1 MLDMMLLINESV
13 SWKMKQDERPSG
25 KKLKFLQ
32 ENRRKNLVRLLL
44 DVELRGVEHRVHIT
58 SDSRADLTINDG
70 DWVND
75 HIRTAIVKHNYE
87 INKIP
92 KLQVKDFTIKEIKEY
107 ERFSL
112 SDGQ

>member
-1 MLDMMLLINESV
+1 MKRNEKTSYN
-13 SWKMKQDERPSG
+13 KLE
-25 KKLKFLQ
+25 KLK
-32 ENRRKNLVRLLL
+32 EIRRKNLVRLLL
-44 DVELRGVEHRVHIT
+44 DIELRGVEHRVHIT
-58 SDSRADLTINDG
+58 NDSRADLTINDG

-92 KLQVKDFTIKEIKEY
+92 NLQVKDFTIKEIREY
-107 ERFSL
+107 EKSSL

>member
-1 MLDMMLLINESV
+1 MKRNEKTSYN
-13 SWKMKQDERPSG
+13 KLE
-25 KKLKFLQ
+25 KLK
-32 ENRRKNLVRLLL
+32 EIRRKNLVRLLL
-44 DVELRGVEHRVHIT
+44 DIELRGVEHRVHIT
-58 SDSRADLTINDG
+58 NDSRADLTINDG

-92 KLQVKDFTIKEIKEY
+92 KLQIKDFSIKEIREY
-107 ERFSL
+107 ERSSL

>member
-1 MLDMMLLINESV
+1 
-13 SWKMKQDERPSG
+13 MKRDEKSSY

-32 ENRRKNLVRLLL
+32 ENRKKNLIRLLL
-44 DVELRGVEHRVHIT
+44 DVELRGIDHKIHIT
-58 SDSRADLTINDG
+58 NDSRADLTINDG

-92 KLQVKDFTIKEIKEY
+92 NLQVKDFTIKEIKEY

>member
-1 MLDMMLLINESV
+1 MKRNEKTSY
-13 SWKMKQDERPSG
+13 
-25 KKLKFLQ
+25 KKLEKLK
-32 ENRRKNLVRLLL
+32 EIRRKNLVRLLL
-44 DVELRGVEHRVHIT
+44 DIELRGVEHRVHIT
-58 SDSRADLTINDG
+58 NDSRADLTINDG

-92 KLQVKDFTIKEIKEY
+92 KLQVKDFTIKEIREY
-107 ERFSL
+107 EKSFL

>member
-1 MLDMMLLINESV
+1 
-13 SWKMKQDERPSG
+13 MKRDETPSG
-25 KKLKFLQ
+25 KKLDCLK
-32 ENRRKNLVRLLL
+32 EIRRKGLVKLLL

-58 SDSRADLTINDG
+58 SDSRADLTVHDG

-87 INKIP
+87 INRIP

-107 ERFSL
+107 ENAIV
-112 SDGQ
+112 

>member
-1 MLDMMLLINESV
+1 MKRNE
-13 SWKMKQDERPSG
+13 KPSYN
-25 KKLKFLQ
+25 KLEKLK
-32 ENRRKNLVRLLL
+32 EIRRKNLVRLLL
-44 DVELRGVEHRVHIT
+44 DIELRGVEHRVHIT
-58 SDSRADLTINDG
+58 NDSRADLTINDG

-92 KLQVKDFTIKEIKEY
+92 NLQVKDFTIKEIKEY
-107 ERFSL
+107 EKSSL

>member
-1 MLDMMLLINESV
+1 
-13 SWKMKQDERPSG
+13 MKRDEKSSY

-32 ENRRKNLVRLLL
+32 ENRKKNLVRLLL
-44 DVELRGVEHRVHIT
+44 DVELRGIDHKIHIT
-58 SDSRADLTINDG
+58 NDSRADLTVNDG

-92 KLQVKDFTIKEIKEY
+92 NLQVKDFTIKEIKEY

>member
-1 MLDMMLLINESV
+1 
-13 SWKMKQDERPSG
+13 MKRDERSSY
-25 KKLKFLQ
+25 KKLEKLK
-32 ENRRKNLVRLLL
+32 EIRRKNLVRLLL
-44 DVELRGVEHRVHIT
+44 DIELRGVDHKVHIT
-58 SDSRADLTINDG
+58 NDSRADLTINDG

-92 KLQVKDFTIKEIKEY
+92 NLQVKDFTIKEIKEY

-112 SDGQ
+112 SDDQ